1 MGTCIRWVFYDGGV
15 TYFHTCQRCQP
26 RHAVLSSSPHGG
38 DTNCWVS
45 INSVIGRHGSESSD
59 YNIPDQVA
67 LYILHAFAHPNTKLS
82 LVLQQQREGLVTYQA
97 ELDKQSLYIDREFRE
112 NTAEIYCKDLL
123 FIPTRYQSI
132 ILEYVSFGL

>member
-1 MGTCIRWVFYDGGV
+1 V
-15 TYFHTCQRCQP
+15 
-26 RHAVLSSSPHGG
+26 
-38 DTNCWVS
+38 
-45 INSVIGRHGSESSD
+45 
-59 YNIPDQVA
+59 DQVA
-67 LYILHAFAHPNTKLS
+67 PYILYVFAHPNTKLS